1 MDEVDFI
8 EEQLDIG
15 AISADEKMRL
25 KVAFG
30 DNVAQRYLAL
40 RGIVGE
46 AMQEAVLERHANRE
60 AARMARQAIAFAA
73 GLGPL

>member
-60 AARMARQAIAFAA
+60 AARMARNVIACAS
-73 GLGPL
+73 GHGPM